1 MTLVVGTALREE
13 LASRKSINE
22 TAHTLETRK
31 QAVATRE
38 EAVNEKEQDVAACY

>member
-1 MTLVVGTALREE
+1 MSLVVGTALKEA
-13 LASRKSINE
+13 LALRKSNNE

-38 EAVNEKEQDVAACY
+38 EAVNEKEQDVEACY